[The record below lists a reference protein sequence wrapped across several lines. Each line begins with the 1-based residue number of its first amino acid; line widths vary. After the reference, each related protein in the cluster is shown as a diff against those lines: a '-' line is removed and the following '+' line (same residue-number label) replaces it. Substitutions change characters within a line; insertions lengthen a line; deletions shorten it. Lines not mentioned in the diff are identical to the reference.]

1 MDRGAGADVLENA
14 GAPAGEEF
22 LRDLSQSHPYTRQ
35 NRVFFRLH
43 PVPGPLFLRRL
54 RGRLRRSPPQ
64 PWLILPLN
72 FFSLSQVRHNAEIFA
87 A

>member
-22 LRDLSQSHPYTRQ
+22 LRDLSQSHPYTGQ

-43 PVPGPLFLRRL
+43 PVPGPLFLR
-54 RGRLRRSPPQ
+54 RLRRSPPQ